1 MHNEAHMKHFI
12 FLFFFLP
19 VLAFG
24 QVGGNP
30 EHVIIDTLASE
41 SSLVSREFSGY
52 YMLLEE

>member
-1 MHNEAHMKHFI
+1 MKHFI